1 MTTAT
6 QTPRLEEN
14 RERGSHSLQRLVRR
28 IWCGD
33 NIEVLSEWP
42 SEIIDLVV
50 TSPPYGDLRD
60 YGKKSPWNF
69 EKLSC
74 ELIRVLKPGGVI
86 VWVCADETV
95 DGSETGVSMT
105 QALMFKARGLR
116 IHDTMIYQKTGIPF
130 PESVRYNQEWE
141 YCFVLSKGKP
151 KTFNQL
157 RIPTTHKRN
166 TPAATRQ
173 RDGTMQATKYEV
185 GKDDR
190 LRGNVWRYNT
200 GFMRSSPEA
209 ITFEHPAVFPEGLA
223 KDHIASWSNPGDVV
237 LDPFS
242 GSGTTCKAAK
252 ELNRE
257 WVGVEIH
264 EAYCK
269 IAEAR
274 LSQDVLQLETC
285 DNTPNDALCD
295 GGPQSV
301 ELK

>member
-1 MTTAT
+1 MT
-6 QTPRLEEN
+6 QTAEQPEPLIALPHPNCEAQGLLRCSDL
-14 RERGSHSLQRLVRR
+14 LDTVF
-28 IWCGD
+28 CGD
-33 NIEVLSEWP
+33 NIEILSGFPAECV
-42 SEIIDLVV
+42 DLVV

-60 YGKKSPWNF
+60 YGKQSPWNF
-69 EKLSC
+69 EKLSY
-74 ELIRVLKPGGVI
+74 ELIRVLKPGGVL

-173 RDGTMQATKYEV
+173 KDGTMQATKYEV

-200 GFMRSSPEA
+200 GFMRSSPDA
-209 ITFEHPAVFPEGLA
+209 VTFEHPAVFPEYLA
-223 KDHIASWSNPGDVV
+223 QDHISSWSNPGDLV
-237 LDPFS
+237 LDPFA
-242 GSGTTCKAAK
+242 GSGTTLKAAK
-252 ELNRE
+252 QLNRRY
-257 WVGVEIH
+257 VGIEIH
-264 EAYCK
+264 EPYISIIK
-269 IAEAR
+269 NR
-274 LSQDVLQLETC
+274 LAQ
-285 DNTPNDALCD
+285 DALSL
-295 GGPQSV
+295 GV
-301 ELK
+301 